1 MNKKRKNRVAII
13 SALSIV
19 AVVLGIIAFWPQQQ
33 QQNIDIEPL
42 RTPEVVTLELLVT
55 PSPTPLPMP
64 TETPVLAEDNN
75 TDEPTI
81 KQTTRKES
89 NALFTLIVG
98 NNSVSVAYGVDD
110 ETLEKT
116 PGWLETS
123 AMPGEEGT
131 YVIFGHR
138 NRNHLKILKEVELGE
153 TIKIKS
159 QGIEYSY
166 IIESISILENDEQL
180 TIPAATGKHLLI
192 STCYPFYYSGSAPQK
207 IVVLA
212 KQNK

>member
-1 MNKKRKNRVAII
+1 MNKKRKIRVAII
-13 SALSIV
+13 STLSIV
-19 AVVLGIIAFWPQQQ
+19 AVVLGIIVFCPQQQQ
-33 QQNIDIEPL
+33 QQNIDMEPL
-42 RTPEVVTLELLVT
+42 RTPEVITLELLVT
-55 PSPTPLPMP
+55 PSATPLPMP

-75 TDEPTI
+75 TVEQTI

-89 NALFTLIVG
+89 NALFSLIAG

-123 AMPGEEGT
+123 EMPGEKGT
-131 YVIFGHR
+131 CVIFGHR
-138 NRNHLKILKEVELGE
+138 NRNHLKLLKDVKLGD

-166 IIESISILENDEQL
+166 IVESISILENDEQL

-207 IVVLA
+207 FVLWGTM
-212 KQNK
+212 K

>member
-1 MNKKRKNRVAII
+1 MKKKRKLRVTII
-13 SALSIV
+13 STLSIV
-19 AVVLGIIAFWPQQQ
+19 AVVLGIIVFCPQQQ
-33 QQNIDIEPL
+33 QKNIDIEPL

-55 PSPTPLPMP
+55 PSPTPLSMP
-64 TETPVLAEDNN
+64 AETPVLGEDNN
-75 TDEPTI
+75 TDEPAI
-81 KQTTRKES
+81 KQTTRTES
-89 NALFTLIVG
+89 NALFALIVG

-110 ETLEKT
+110 KTLEKT

-131 YVIFGHR
+131 CVIFGHR
-138 NRNHLKILKEVELGE
+138 NRNHLKLLKDVELGD

-159 QGIEYSY
+159 QGIEYTY

-192 STCYPFYYSGSAPQK
+192 STCYPFYYSGRAPQRF
-207 IVVLA
+207 VLWGTIE
-212 KQNK
+212 

>member
-19 AVVLGIIAFWPQQQ
+19 AVVLGIIVFCPQQQ
-33 QQNIDIEPL
+33 QKNIDIEPL
-42 RTPEVVTLELLVT
+42 RTLEVVTIELLVT
-55 PSPTPLPMP
+55 PSPTPLSMP
-64 TETPVLAEDNN
+64 TEIPAFAEENN
-75 TDEPTI
+75 IDEPTI
-81 KQTTRKES
+81 KQTTRKEN

-98 NNSVSVAYGVDD
+98 NNSVSVADGVDD

-131 YVIFGHR
+131 CVIFGHR

-207 IVVLA
+207 FVLWGTM
-212 KQNK
+212 K

>member
-1 MNKKRKNRVAII
+1 M
-13 SALSIV
+13 
-19 AVVLGIIAFWPQQQ
+19 
-33 QQNIDIEPL
+33 
-42 RTPEVVTLELLVT
+42 
-55 PSPTPLPMP
+55 
-64 TETPVLAEDNN
+64 
-75 TDEPTI
+75 
-81 KQTTRKES
+81 
-89 NALFTLIVG
+89 
-98 NNSVSVAYGVDD
+98 DD

-131 YVIFGHR
+131 CVIFGHR
-138 NRNHLKILKEVELGE
+138 NRNHLKLLKDVKLGD

-166 IIESISILENDEQL
+166 IIESISILENDAQL

>member
-1 MNKKRKNRVAII
+1 MREKYPITAGR
-13 SALSIV
+13 IV
-19 AVVLGIIAFWPQQQ
+19 ARGQVCKR
-33 QQNIDIEPL
+33 EKPL
-42 RTPEVVTLELLVT
+42 K
-55 PSPTPLPMP
+55 
-64 TETPVLAEDNN
+64 AEQ
-75 TDEPTI
+75 TI

-89 NALFTLIVG
+89 NALFSLIAG

-123 AMPGEEGT
+123 AMPGKEGT
-131 YVIFGHR
+131 CVIFGHR
-138 NRNHLKILKEVELGE
+138 NRNHLKLLKDVKLGD

-207 IVVLA
+207 FVLWGTM
-212 KQNK
+212 K

>member
-1 MNKKRKNRVAII
+1 MNKKRKIRVAII
-13 SALSIV
+13 STLSIV
-19 AVVLGIIAFWPQQQ
+19 AVVLGIIVFCPQQQQ
-33 QQNIDIEPL
+33 QQNIDMEPL
-42 RTPEVVTLELLVT
+42 RTPEVITLELLVT
-55 PSPTPLPMP
+55 PSATPLPMP

-75 TDEPTI
+75 TVEQTI

-89 NALFTLIVG
+89 NALFSLIAG

-131 YVIFGHR
+131 CVIFGHR
-138 NRNHLKILKEVELGE
+138 NRNHLKLLKDVKLGD

-159 QGIEYSY
+159 QGKEYSY
-166 IIESISILENDEQL
+166 IVESISILENDEQL

-192 STCYPFYYSGSAPQK
+192 STCYPFYYSVSAPQK
-207 IVVLA
+207 FVLWGTM
-212 KQNK
+212 K

>member
-1 MNKKRKNRVAII
+1 M
-13 SALSIV
+13 
-19 AVVLGIIAFWPQQQ
+19 
-33 QQNIDIEPL
+33 
-42 RTPEVVTLELLVT
+42 
-55 PSPTPLPMP
+55 
-64 TETPVLAEDNN
+64 
-75 TDEPTI
+75 
-81 KQTTRKES
+81 
-89 NALFTLIVG
+89 
-98 NNSVSVAYGVDD
+98 DD

-138 NRNHLKILKEVELGE
+138 NRNHLKLLKDVELGDA
-153 TIKIKS
+153 IKIKS

-207 IVVLA
+207 FVLWGTM
-212 KQNK
+212 K